1 MEGTIIGAFGLK
13 SLNKKDILVEN
24 MLDYHRLERFRVLQT

>member
-13 SLNKKDILVEN
+13 SFNKDILVEN
-24 MLDYHRLERFRVLQT
+24 KLDYHRLERFRALQT